1 MSFKDLRRLCGILG
15 FNGINNL
22 GVIVDQFLEWRCQIV
37 GEKADAIHLGL
48 GAVNDTPGK
57 FPSGMEGDAPV
68 QSIVEQQ
75 KSMVVTMLDLSLL
88 SHQLAQ
94 GFDQFFFVLSG
105 HFFHDGNLNNFTN
118 MAGVQHF
125 F

>member
-1 MSFKDLRRLCGILG
+1 MSNKPSKINAHSVTTHSLRGKVLRSMQLWKRHPISALMRLLSTIC
-15 FNGINNL
+15 
-22 GVIVDQFLEWRCQIV
+22 
-37 GEKADAIHLGL
+37 
-48 GAVNDTPGK
+48 
-57 FPSGMEGDAPV
+57 
-68 QSIVEQQ
+68 
-75 KSMVVTMLDLSLL
+75 MVVTMLDLSLL